1 LSVTVLIADG
11 DFQRG
16 KRLAAACEQ
25 LGLGAN
31 VATHGAAALE
41 IALLNPPSVL
51 IAQFGLPLIDGAQL
65 GEILQANPRTRAI
78 GVIYLADDAI
88 EAERRSVG
96 GEIVGP
102 PIDCEAVA
110 RRAQALVEERIQGET
125 GSGSQ
130 GDAVGGVEGQLSQL
144 PLADLLQLFHVS
156 QKNGSVDVRRG
167 GEAGSAESGR
177 ILLRA
182 GEIVHAEIGSLAA
195 EKALFRLLAWD
206 RGEFKFAPGAITEES
221 TLDKPTRALLQEGLR
236 QNQELAL
243 RANNLPP
250 LDSSVQLKIHRS
262 SLPVVI
268 HPLTQEVLLV
278 LEAYS
283 RVGDVVDHCS
293 FPDYQVLR
301 TLRTLVERGMVELRD
316 ASYEAEQ
323 PVVAKRLFSHAPGAR
338 LREWMGVDTLD
349 ANGIRDARL
358 LVVAADPAGSRE
370 FSRLIGNLPGAAIR
384 DSSESDSLDRL
395 GVLGRLAVDDEVGI
409 EFAEVPADP
418 RFSALWPL
426 VGHGAVGILLVLTGP
441 VAAAL
446 EAVRPAFETLRA
458 LPRAR
463 IFHLLLLEKDAA
475 VEADALRENLSVFDD
490 SSLFLI
496 PIGKGGTAEVLLREM
511 LIRILP

>member
-102 PIDCEAVA
+102 PIDSEAVA

-130 GDAVGGVEGQLSQL
+130 SDDVGGVEGQLSQL

-206 RGEFKFAPGAITEES
+206 RGEFKFTSGAITEES

-243 RANNLPP
+243 RANSLPP
-250 LDSSVQLKIHRS
+250 LDSSVHLKVRRS

-301 TLRTLVERGMVELRD
+301 TLHTLVERGMVELRD

-349 ANGIRDARL
+349 ADGIRDARL

-426 VGHGAVGILLVLTGP
+426 VGHGAVGILMVLTGP

>member
-11 DFQRG
+11 DFQRA

-25 LGLGAN
+25 LGLDAN

-41 IALLNPPSVL
+41 IALSKPPSVL

-65 GEILQANPRTRAI
+65 GEILQANPRTRTI
-78 GVIYLADDAI
+78 GVIYLADNST
-88 EAERRSVG
+88 EAERKPVG

-102 PIDCEAVA
+102 SVDSEVVA
-110 RRAQALVEERIQGET
+110 RRAQALVEEQVQGEA
-125 GSGSQ
+125 GSGSLN
-130 GDAVGGVEGQLSQL
+130 DDVGGVEGQLSQL

-156 QKNGSVDVRRG
+156 QKSGSVEVRSG

-206 RGEFKFAPGAITEES
+206 RGEFKFAPRVVTEEP
-221 TLDKPTRALLQEGLR
+221 TLDKPTRSLLQEGLR

-243 RANNLPP
+243 RADNLPSF
-250 LDSSVQLKIHRS
+250 DSSVHLKIRRS

-301 TLRTLVERGMVELRD
+301 TLHTLIERGMVELRD
-316 ASYEAEQ
+316 ASDEPEQ
-323 PVVAKRLFSHAPGAR
+323 PVAAERLFSDAPGTR
-338 LREWMGVDTLD
+338 LREWMGADTFE
-349 ANGIRDARL
+349 ANEVRDARL
-358 LVVAADPAGSRE
+358 LVVAADPTGSRE
-370 FSRLIGNLPGAAIR
+370 FSRLIGKLPGAEIR
-384 DSSESDSLDRL
+384 DSSESDSIDRL

-426 VGHGAVGILLVLTGP
+426 VGHGAVGILMVLSGP

-446 EAVRPAFETLRA
+446 EVVRPAFETLRA

-475 VEADALRENLSVFDD
+475 VEADALRENLAVFDE

-496 PIGKGGTAEVLLREM
+496 PLGKGDTAEVLLREM
-511 LIRILP
+511 LLRILP

>member
-1 LSVTVLIADG
+1 MTVLIADG

-25 LGLGAN
+25 LGLDVNA
-31 VATHGAAALE
+31 VTHGAVALE
-41 IALLNPPSVL
+41 IALSKPPSVL
-51 IAQFGLPLIDGAQL
+51 IAQLALPLIDGAQL
-65 GEILQANPRTRAI
+65 GGILQANPRTRVVR
-78 GVIYLADDAI
+78 VIYLADNAI
-88 EAERRSVG
+88 EAAREAVG

-102 PIDCEAVA
+102 PFDSEAIA
-110 RRAQALVEERIQGET
+110 RRAQALVGERIQGEAE
-125 GSGSQ
+125 SGSRSE
-130 GDAVGGVEGQLSQL
+130 DIGGVEGQLFQL

-156 QKNGSVDVRRG
+156 QKNGIVDLRH
-167 GEAGSAESGR
+167 GSEPGSTESGR
-177 ILLRA
+177 VVLRA
-182 GEIVHAEIGSLAA
+182 GEIVHAEVGSITG

-206 RGEFKFAPGAITEES
+206 RGEFKFSPGAITEVS
-221 TLDKPTRALLQEGLR
+221 TLDKPTRVLLQEGLR
-236 QNQELAL
+236 QNREGAL
-243 RANNLPP
+243 RANSLPP
-250 LDSSVQLKIHRS
+250 RDSSVHMKIRRS

-293 FPDYQVLR
+293 FPDYQVLL
-301 TLRTLVERGMVELRD
+301 TLHTLIERGMVELRD
-316 ASYEAEQ
+316 ASDEAGPPNAE
-323 PVVAKRLFSHAPGAR
+323 RLFSQAPGAR
-338 LREWMGVDTLD
+338 LREWMGIDELD

-358 LVVAADPAGSRE
+358 LVVAADPAASRE
-370 FSRLIGNLPGAAIR
+370 FCRLVANLPGATIR
-384 DSSESDSLDRL
+384 DNPESDSIDRL
-395 GVLGRLAVDDEVGI
+395 GVLGRLAVDGKVGI
-409 EFAEVPADP
+409 EFVEVPADP

-426 VGHGAVGILLVLTGP
+426 AGHGAIGVLMVLTGP

-446 EAVRPAFETLRA
+446 EAVRPVSEALRA

-463 IFHLLLLEKDAA
+463 IFHLLLLDKDTG

-496 PIGKGGTAEVLLREM
+496 PIGKGGTAKVLLREM